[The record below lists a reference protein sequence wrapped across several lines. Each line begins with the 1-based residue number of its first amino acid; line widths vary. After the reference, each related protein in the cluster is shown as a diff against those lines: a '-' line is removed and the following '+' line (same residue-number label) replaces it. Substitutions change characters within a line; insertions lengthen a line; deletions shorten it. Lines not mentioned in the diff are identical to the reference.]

1 MISWKDKIIAILK
14 ILLMSSLII
23 LGFYSGLLIAFIL
36 SPVIIG
42 LLAWFTIKLTNNEK
56 EQI

>member
-1 MISWKDKIIAILK
+1 MINWKDKIIAILK
-14 ILLMSSLII
+14 ILLISSLII

-42 LLAWFTIKLTNNEK
+42 LLTWFTIKLTNNEK

>member
-1 MISWKDKIIAILK
+1 MINWKDKIIAILK

-36 SPVIIG
+36 SPVIIA
-42 LLAWFTIKLTNNEK
+42 LLTWFTIKFTTTEK
-56 EQI
+56 EKI

>member
-1 MISWKDKIIAILK
+1 MINWKDKIIAILK

-36 SPVIIG
+36 SPVIIA
-42 LLAWFTIKLTNNEK
+42 LLTWVTIKFTATEREK
-56 EQI
+56 I

>member
-1 MISWKDKIIAILK
+1 MINWKDKIIAILK
-14 ILLMSSLII
+14 ILLISSLII

-36 SPVIIG
+36 SPVIIS

>member
-1 MISWKDKIIAILK
+1 MINWKDKVIAILK
-14 ILLMSSLII
+14 ILLISSLII

-42 LLAWFTIKLTNNEK
+42 LLAWFTIKITNSEK